1 MFKKILLI
9 VVILSSFLF
18 FDIIELNSATL
29 TKIWNYGHSTRKG
42 WVPQY
47 QDEWGGMNYWCTGS
61 GNECG
66 YWDWKAVYHLPNYYN
81 PTPAN
86 TCNSQYGDNLVRQA
100 ASYQGYVLPGNLG
113 LPSYQESWY

>member
-9 VVILSSFLF
+9 VVVLSSFLF
-18 FDIIELNSATL
+18 FDVITLSSATL
-29 TKIWNYGHSTRKG
+29 VKTWHYGSSERG
-42 WVPQY
+42 AWLAQY
-47 QDEWGGMNYWCTGS
+47 QDEWNGMKYWCVADGD
-61 GNECG
+61 ECDK
-66 YWDWKAVYHLPNYYN
+66 WDWKAVYHLPNYYN

-113 LPSYQESWY
+113 QPSYQESWY